1 MDNNEFELKYYDINE
16 LKAYMRLP
24 VSKKL
29 QCLEE
34 MNKFLDAFTPL
45 ENKKLQQE
53 LKNMGY

>member
-1 MDNNEFELKYYDINE
+1 MDDSEFELMYYDIKE
-16 LKAYMRLP
+16 LKAYMKLP

-34 MNKFLDAFTPL
+34 MNEFLDAFTPV
-45 ENKKLQQE
+45 ENKKLQQK